1 MERNSLEDLAAFAA
15 VANAR
20 SFTRAA
26 PALGLTVS
34 ALSYAIKRLEKRL
47 DVRLLQRNS
56 RSVAPTAV
64 GARLLETLGPAL
76 SDVERA
82 LQELDRDRGA
92 VTGTVRLTMTR
103 QAYEAAIRPV
113 LKVFAER
120 HSQAQIEVLIEYEF
134 RDIIAAS
141 LDAGI
146 RMGEKLEQDMIA
158 VRVSP
163 DLRMA
168 VVGSPDYLAART
180 APREPADL
188 RDHRCI
194 RYRMRP
200 DGFVIPWEF
209 ERGGRSIGVDVTGP
223 LTVNEPELA
232 VDAALGD
239 LGLAYVLEDRVTPHI
254 ESGRLVRLLQDWTNP
269 FAGFFLYYPSR
280 RQMQPTLAALISILK
295 TQLHDQ
301 QE

>member
-26 PALGLTVS
+26 PGLGLTVS
-34 ALSYAIKRLEKRL
+34 ALSYAIKRLERRL

-56 RSVAPTAV
+56 RSVAPTAT

-76 SDVERA
+76 GDVERA
-82 LQELDRDRGA
+82 LQELDRDRNA

-103 QAYEAAIRPV
+103 QAYEALIRPM
-113 LKVFAER
+113 LKVFKER
-120 HSQAQIEVLIEYEF
+120 HPQAQIEVLIEYEF

-146 RMGEKLEQDMIA
+146 RMGEKLELDMIA
-158 VRVSP
+158 VRVGP

-168 VVGSPDYLAART
+168 VVGSRNYLACRT

-188 RDHRCI
+188 RNHSCI

-200 DGFVIPWEF
+200 GGFVIPWEF
-209 ERGGRSIGVDVTGP
+209 DRGDRSIGVDVAGP

-232 VDAALGD
+232 VDAALDD
-239 LGLAYVLEDRVTPHI
+239 LGLAYVLEDRVTTHI
-254 ESGRLVRLLQDWTNP
+254 ESGRLVRLLQDWTDP
-269 FAGFFLYYPSR
+269 FAGFYLYYPSR
-280 RQMQPTLAALISILK
+280 RQMQPTLAALIEILK
-295 TQLHDQ
+295 AQLHD
-301 QE
+301 